1 MSAKTK
7 AAILSEI
14 QEAFT
19 WQSRRTALQSLL
31 DGLHSGIKAQALVH
45 IAANVADGETITLGS
60 HVYEFKASGSASA
73 GRIKVDVSSALTP
86 AVATDALIVAI
97 NANETNWVAVELG
110 DNDVV
115 IVATAVGVVAAALAE
130 TMAGS
135 NNVVSAVSNATYG
148 GSGGGSRKIVWGER
162 VPTAAEVT
170 AGMLLVPVDFA
181 PGAVLVHVRVTSTGA
196 AKAWDGVVTKDTTN
210 NMVKLDNAG
219 STDWAATDTV
229 QFIIFE

>member
-1 MSAKTK
+1 MSKIK
-7 AAILSEI
+7 SAILTEI

-19 WQSRRTALQSLL
+19 WASRRTALQSLL
-31 DGLHSGIKAQALVH
+31 DGMHAGVKAQALVH
-45 IAANVADGETITLGS
+45 IAADVADGETITLGS

-73 GRIKVDVSSALTP
+73 GRIKVDVSAGLTP
-86 AVATDALIVAI
+86 ATATDALIVAI
-97 NANETNWVAVELG
+97 NANETDWTAIDLG
-110 DNDVV
+110 ANDVL
-115 IVATAVGVVAAALAE
+115 IAATAVGVTAVALAE

-148 GSGGGSRKIVWGER
+148 GSGGGNRKIVWGER

-170 AGMLLVPVDFA
+170 AGMLLIPLDFA

-196 AKAWDGVVTKDTTN
+196 AKAWDGVATKDTTN
-210 NMVKLDNAG
+210 NFVKLDNAG

-229 QFIIFE
+229 QYIILE